1 MSYKLFEVM
10 DIYNIIT
17 RWHAGYKI
25 RQISKTL
32 QMDRKTVR
40 TYIKLAEKAGLVQDQ
55 PLPETVFSG
64 IGVLDQWIVG
74 VLD

>member
-10 DIYNIIT
+10 DLYNIIM

-32 QMDRKTVR
+32 QIDRKTVR
-40 TYIKLAEKAGLVQDQ
+40 LRVESPFGLT
-55 PLPETVFSG
+55 PSG
-64 IGVLDQWIVG
+64 GSQGQGMAWAFPTNS
-74 VLD
+74 